1 MLAQIL
7 AAGPLFPLSGSEPKC
22 AKLDPGSLCGVLW
35 RHTSQRWL
43 ATLASWGG
51 LTKVFTIVMIVL
63 IALVLRW
70 LINRAITK
78 LTRGKPGGAPAI
90 LKPLKERA
98 PSAFLEAAALLSER
112 RTQRAQTIGSVL
124 RSITSAAI
132 FTIAVMTILGE
143 VGLNLA
149 PLIASAGIA
158 GVAIGFGAQN
168 LVKDFLSGMFMM
180 LEDQYGVG
188 DVVDLGEASGT
199 VESVGLRVTTVRD
212 SAGVVWYIRNGEIVR
227 VGNKSQGWAMVNVDV
242 PVPFGTDIERTQ
254 QVMQEAADTLAGDD
268 EWKNDLLAPPEALG
282 VEQITGT
289 GLTLRVNAKTT
300 SAAQWR
306 VARELR
312 RRVTEAL
319 DDAKIQ
325 SGTATASTPP
335 PVQPPVPP
343 AAVTGGTG
351 AAGPT

>member
-1 MLAQIL
+1 
-7 AAGPLFPLSGSEPKC
+7 
-22 AKLDPGSLCGVLW
+22 
-35 RHTSQRWL
+35 
-43 ATLASWGG
+43 
-51 LTKVFTIVMIVL
+51 
-63 IALVLRW
+63 
-70 LINRAITK
+70 
-78 LTRGKPGGAPAI
+78 
-90 LKPLKERA
+90 
-98 PSAFLEAAALLSER
+98 
-112 RTQRAQTIGSVL
+112 
-124 RSITSAAI
+124 
-132 FTIAVMTILGE
+132 
-143 VGLNLA
+143 
-149 PLIASAGIA
+149 
-158 GVAIGFGAQN
+158 
-168 LVKDFLSGMFMM
+168 
-180 LEDQYGVG
+180 
-188 DVVDLGEASGT
+188 SGT

-325 SGTATASTPP
+325 SGTAIASTPP

-343 AAVTGGTG
+343 HPPGRT
-351 AAGPT
+351 

>member
-188 DVVDLGEASGT
+188 DVVDLGPASGT
-199 VESVGLRVTTVRD
+199 VESVGLRVTTIRD
-212 SAGVVWYIRNGEIVR
+212 IEGTLWYVRNGTVSR
-227 VGNKSQGWAMVNVDV
+227 VGNLSQHFSIALVDV
-242 PVPFGTDIERTQ
+242 PLGHGADITHATEVATRAAREAVAEPPLSEDLLGEVTMLGVQSVTTAGVTLRLTVTTRPGQ
-254 QVMQEAADTLAGDD
+254 QVGVRRAMFEA
-268 EWKNDLLAPPEALG
+268 
-282 VEQITGT
+282 I
-289 GLTLRVNAKTT
+289 
-300 SAAQWR
+300 
-306 VARELR
+306 
-312 RRVTEAL
+312 
-319 DDAKIQ
+319 
-325 SGTATASTPP
+325 ATAFTEQGIPP
-335 PVQPPVPP
+335 PTNGTTP
-343 AAVTGGTG
+343 AAAEASVVS
-351 AAGPT
+351 